1 MRSIL
6 EFGMTMERIVNLR
19 NIAFFG
25 LTLLIGGSIGSAG
38 GTSRAV
44 QDTLVLCNQRPHEC
58 KFKYDIL
65 MYEKEGRVPYV
76 DPTQSKVQSKTQ
88 PTVEEK

>member
-1 MRSIL
+1 M
-6 EFGMTMERIVNLR
+6 NLK
-19 NIAFFG
+19 NIALFG

-65 MYEKEGRVPYV
+65 MYEKDGRVPYV
-76 DPTQSKVQSKTQ
+76 DPTQPKVQPKTQ
-88 PTVEEK
+88 PIAEKK

>member
-1 MRSIL
+1 
-6 EFGMTMERIVNLR
+6 MTMERILNLR
-19 NIAFFG
+19 NVAFFG
-25 LTLLIGGSIGSAG
+25 LVLLIGGSIGSAG

-65 MYEKEGRVPYV
+65 MYEKEGKVPYTN
-76 DPTQSKVQSKTQ
+76 PVQPKTQ
-88 PTVEEK
+88 PIVEKK